1 MTHSTSSAISILK
14 GRRIRSRETW
24 LLLSPWLLTFLL
36 FWAYPLIYA
45 LYLSFTKYYTL
56 TNRSVWIGFDNYTKL
71 AHDPAFWQA
80 LLNTVIFVIGTI
92 PFTMIFALF
101 FAALLVRV
109 ERLQHFYRSALF

>member
-1 MTHSTSSAISILK
+1 MEMSAAYTKRKLS
-14 GRRIRSRETW
+14 GENW
-24 LLLSPWLLTFLL
+24 LLLSPWLITLML
-36 FWAYPLIYA
+36 FWGYPLFYA

-80 LLNTVIFVIGTI
+80 LVNTVIFVIGTI

-101 FAALLVRV
+101 FAVLLVRV
-109 ERLQHFYRSALF
+109 